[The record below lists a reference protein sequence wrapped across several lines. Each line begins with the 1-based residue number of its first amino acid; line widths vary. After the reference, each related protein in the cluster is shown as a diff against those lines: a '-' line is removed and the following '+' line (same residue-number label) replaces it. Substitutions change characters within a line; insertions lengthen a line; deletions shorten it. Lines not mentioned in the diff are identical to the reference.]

1 MALYFNPSGY
11 YFLYYFFSSTLGRYS
26 KSTSR
31 LGHTENRFDP
41 ERGGIQTLPRK
52 MKSESKRPVGLV
64 FFCLK
69 LFYRGCFVKVEAQ
82 RSLGDTKTLSP
93 THWERQPSKL
103 SNSMINVSFV
113 SHPPKGLLGPAK
125 PARTYKS
132 NLLRSKSFNV
142 QAGNEYSDQF
152 KSNPQLH
159 RLDEHPQPLK
169 SPGIISELNKSSR
182 DVTAEDGFNFQ
193 SNAEDKRRAFMSNL
207 MNRAPELY
215 KSLHGDEPPQKRLID
230 YSNSFRSNS
239 TNDRISPNFKEVSQN
254 GNTTRS
260 VIRRGS
266 DDDYS
271 ETVRITSKSDDPLR
285 PSETN
290 TVKTFSKKIVP
301 TKNGRSKETIESEET
316 KTVVKS
322 RYVGGDVDRSRSP
335 HGVVIEVRSPGSRL
349 VK

>member
-1 MALYFNPSGY
+1 M
-11 YFLYYFFSSTLGRYS
+11 
-26 KSTSR
+26 
-31 LGHTENRFDP
+31 
-41 ERGGIQTLPRK
+41 
-52 MKSESKRPVGLV
+52 
-64 FFCLK
+64 
-69 LFYRGCFVKVEAQ
+69 
-82 RSLGDTKTLSP
+82 GDTKTLSP
-93 THWERQPSKL
+93 THWERQQPSKL
-103 SNSMINVSFV
+103 SNSLLNVSFV
-113 SHPPKGLLGPAK
+113 SHPPKGLLNGPAK

-142 QAGNEYSDQF
+142 QAGNEYRDQF

-169 SPGIISELNKSSR
+169 SPGIISELNRSSR
-182 DVTAEDGFNFQ
+182 DVNEDGFNFQ
-193 SNAEDKRRAFMSNL
+193 TSRAEDKRRAFMSGL

-215 KSLHGDEPPQKRLID
+215 KSLHGDEAPQNGKRFVD
-230 YSNSFRSNS
+230 YSNSFRSTS
-239 TNDRISPNFKEVSQN
+239 TNDSPMRYTDRISPNFREISHD

-322 RYVGGDVDRSRSP
+322 RYVGGDVDRSKSP
-335 HGVVIEVRSPGSRL
+335 HGVVIEVRSPASKV